1 LVEVK
6 RAQARRNRTM
16 HQETIQIQK
25 VTVVPQILIQG
36 VIIMNQTPEAVKIQ
50 IVQLE
55 MKEVLHQIGTILNQQ
70 ALA

>member
-1 LVEVK
+1 
-6 RAQARRNRTM
+6 M